1 MLLPFPEE
9 RHKAK
14 AAQLWMHR
22 LPCGKG
28 TFTQRCHR
36 VLPGVHR
43 VRIGR
48 AAVTLHPLEAKG
60 TLICARLSSSNVK
73 PLIVSLTSLLLNQI
87 NPSLLASD
95 HASNS

>member
-14 AAQLWMHR
+14 AAQLWTHR

-36 VLPGVHR
+36 ILPGVGR
-43 VRIGR
+43 VRVGR
-48 AAVTLHPLEAKG
+48 AAVTLHPLEAQG
-60 TLICARLSSSNVK
+60 TLICARPSSSNVK
-73 PLIVSLTSLLLNQI
+73 PLFDFFL
-87 NPSLLASD
+87 
-95 HASNS
+95 

>member
-28 TFTQRCHR
+28 TFMQRCHR
-36 VLPGVHR
+36 VLPGVRR

-60 TLICARLSSSNVK
+60 TLICARPSSSNVK
-73 PLIVSLTSLLLNQI
+73 PLFDCFSNITSFKPN
-87 NPSLLASD
+87 
-95 HASNS
+95 